1 MLASS
6 KNQNTQTQAYT
17 YEQLKTMSG
26 SQVKTAYEDIVE
38 KYAEYLKKFG
48 FTDAQVKGYVDEALK
63 TKTAE
68 NRISSVMRLQ
78 EEMGVEGDAPTQEI
92 SLSDEVNATGELRGS
107 EESGTIQENG
117 QSKNDITKVKSPYS
131 NIVDSPYVGKGKS
144 FTKSQKQKIIR
155 QNMKMNN
162 GAVKSDL
169 SGITLVRPKKN
180 TKGVKPNPNE
190 WQIDH
195 IIPKSKGGTNSFSNA
210 QVLSRAENI
219 KKSNK

>member
-1 MLASS
+1 
-6 KNQNTQTQAYT
+6 
-17 YEQLKTMSG
+17 
-26 SQVKTAYEDIVE
+26 
-38 KYAEYLKKFG
+38 
-48 FTDAQVKGYVDEALK
+48 
-63 TKTAE
+63 
-68 NRISSVMRLQ
+68 
-78 EEMGVEGDAPTQEI
+78 
-92 SLSDEVNATGELRGS
+92 
-107 EESGTIQENG
+107 
-117 QSKNDITKVKSPYS
+117 
-131 NIVDSPYVGKGKS
+131 
-144 FTKSQKQKIIR
+144 
-155 QNMKMNN
+155 MKMNN